1 MSATRRTATK
11 RTTAEES
18 RTAHLTE
25 GLHGSSGQRGG
36 HRKSGEVNNRGNSI
50 DNGSEEF
57 DIKKQGQNK
66 WSCGNRL
73 SDVLFFL

>member
-57 DIKKQGQNK
+57 DIKKQGQ
-66 WSCGNRL
+66 CGGLKESKRKRHYK
-73 SDVLFFL
+73 